1 MKPLFTLI
9 GCLLIVACSTT
20 IEDLKKKS
28 PEEQEAYYFNKCR
41 MSKLR
46 HVCMGSSQMC
56 AVMQPSAEELLE
68 CQEEAKKYKTYIDAG
83 IL

>member
-9 GCLLIVACSTT
+9 SCLTLVACSTT
-20 IEDLKKKS
+20 IEDLKRMP

-41 MSKLR
+41 MSKLK
-46 HVCMGSSQMC
+46 HTCIGSSSFC
-56 AVMQPSAEELLE
+56 ATLQPSAEELLQ
-68 CQEEAKKYKTYIDAG
+68 CQQEAKKYKTYIDAG